1 VSFPDPM
8 RGRLFSMTASLLII
22 VSREV
27 LMWNFPAL
35 AAGEKLVWLAAALR
49 WMPPQSTVP
58 SLHR

>member
-1 VSFPDPM
+1 
-8 RGRLFSMTASLLII
+8 MTASLLII